1 MDKQKCIKA
10 LLDNLYEV
18 YLQEGTIE
26 KYQSHIQ
33 WAFKEAINNMRC
45 FFKNDSFSCE
55 NEYRVILKIPEELLL
70 EETTGQDGILKK
82 GQFKRENILIPYV
95 DYKFKRDAIMLT
107 IHFMTPTSY
116 PKKSPKASLAYRY
129 GPPDCSNM
137 LPHSAKHS
145 ATDITKIRTK
155 RYASK
160 LDGPIN

>member
-1 MDKQKCIKA
+1 MIILNTVIIPIAIA
-10 LLDNLYEV
+10 LFTNGSAAAGKIAESAV
-18 YLQEGTIE
+18 VNQT
-26 KYQSHIQ
+26 
-33 WAFKEAINNMRC
+33 AI
-45 FFKNDSFSCE
+45 
-55 NEYRVILKIPEELLL
+55 VAH
-70 EETTGQDGILKK
+70 
-82 GQFKRENILIPYV
+82 
-95 DYKFKRDAIMLT
+95 AIMLT